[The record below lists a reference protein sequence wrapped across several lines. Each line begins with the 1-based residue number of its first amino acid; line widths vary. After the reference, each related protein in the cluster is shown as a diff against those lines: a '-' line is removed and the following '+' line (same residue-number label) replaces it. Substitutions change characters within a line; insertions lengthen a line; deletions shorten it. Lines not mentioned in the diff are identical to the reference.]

1 MNIVRSPTQTVMN
14 GRSTNG
20 RTTSTGN
27 FNCEL
32 IYAAGDTIGI
42 PARAEDREV
51 AQPGVDPIGSKSWA
65 AKRLQGCA
73 VNLADTAAT
82 LALKMVVLAGAN
94 SNRQL
99 KAGGTVMWRGNI
111 FGNTAGF
118 EKRMPHQLNISKRF
132 SLATVLS
139 MAPYTCCATSAPA
152 PSSWTPAGSP
162 STLRRRRS
170 FTTRNCWSSMGWS
183 CHSLLLGALHTVP

>member
-1 MNIVRSPTQTVMN
+1 MN

-99 KAGGTVMWRGNI
+99 KVGGTVMWRGKI
-111 FGNTAGF
+111 FGNMADF
-118 EKRMPHQLNISKRF
+118 EKRMPHQLSISKRF

-139 MAPYTCCATSAPA
+139 MDPLHLLRDLCTRSIIMDTGRITIDAP
-152 PSSWTPAGSP
+152 
-162 STLRRRRS
+162 
-170 FTTRNCWSSMGWS
+170 TTEIV
-183 CHSLLLGALHTVP
+183 HDEELLEQYGLELP